1 MENQGKNNNPAVT
14 VSRMVE
20 DIVGCKWSLSVI
32 KAVRNKLVRPGEI
45 QRSIDGIST
54 KVLNERFN
62 KMLRYGIL
70 DKTIFPEVPPRVEY
84 HLTEFG
90 EKFIV
95 IIDNIDA
102 LQGEVKTR
110 KKQ

>member
-1 MENQGKNNNPAVT
+1 MENQDKKNNSTIT

-32 KAVRNKLVRPGEI
+32 QAVKSDIVRPGEI
-45 QRSIDGIST
+45 QRYIEGIST

-62 KMLRYGIL
+62 KMQRYGIL

-84 HLTEFG
+84 RLTEFG
-90 EKFIV
+90 NKFIV
-95 IIDNIDA
+95 ILDKIDA
-102 LQGEVKTR
+102 LQNEM
-110 KKQ
+110 

>member
-70 DKTIFPEVPPRVEY
+70 DKKP
-84 HLTEFG
+84 LLS
-90 EKFIV
+90 
-95 IIDNIDA
+95 
-102 LQGEVKTR
+102 LQYFF
-110 KKQ
+110 

>member
-1 MENQGKNNNPAVT
+1 MENQGKNNNSSVT

-32 KAVRNKLVRPGEI
+32 EAVKNDIVRPGEI
-45 QRSIDGIST
+45 QRSIEGIST

-70 DKTIFPEVPPRVEY
+70 EKTIFPEVPPRVEY
-84 HLTEFG
+84 QLTAFG
-90 EKFIV
+90 NKFI
-95 IIDNIDA
+95 IILDQISA
-102 LQGEVKTR
+102 LQSEMQCTNLE
-110 KKQ
+110 

>member
-1 MENQGKNNNPAVT
+1 MENQDKKNNSRVT

-32 KAVRNKLVRPGEI
+32 EAVKSDIVRPGEI
-45 QRSIDGIST
+45 QRSIEGIST

-70 DKTIFPEVPPRVEY
+70 EKTIFPEVPPRVEY
-84 HLTEFG
+84 QLTEFG
-90 EKFIV
+90 NKFIV
-95 IIDNIDA
+95 ILDQIDA
-102 LQGEVKTR
+102 LQNEM
-110 KKQ
+110 

>member
-1 MENQGKNNNPAVT
+1 MENQDKNIHSDVT
-14 VSRMVE
+14 VLRMVE

-32 KAVRNKLVRPGEI
+32 QAVKSDIIRPGEI

-70 DKTIFPEVPPRVEY
+70 EKTIFPEVPPRVEY

-90 EKFIV
+90 NKFIV
-95 IIDNIDA
+95 ILDQIDA
-102 LQGEVKTR
+102 LQNDM
-110 KKQ
+110 

>member
-1 MENQGKNNNPAVT
+1 MENQDKNNNTKVT

-32 KAVRNKLVRPGEI
+32 QAVKSDIVRPGEI
-45 QRSIDGIST
+45 QRYIAGIST

-70 DKTIFPEVPPRVEY
+70 EKTIYPEVPPRVEY
-84 HLTEFG
+84 QLTAFG
-90 EKFIV
+90 KKFIV
-95 IIDNIDA
+95 ILDHIDT
-102 LQGEVKTR
+102 LQNEL
-110 KKQ
+110 

>member
-1 MENQGKNNNPAVT
+1 VENQGKNNNPAVT